1 MGGHSIQHRSR
12 WEGEGR
18 MISVNKGLTSF
29 EGTIDELIS
38 DYATLNIAV
47 RQALRT
53 RGIPET
59 TINKM
64 MTDVLFYSAE
74 TKVEGEIIRNETK
87 IIPRQK
93 NEEDQP

>member
-1 MGGHSIQHRSR
+1 
-12 WEGEGR
+12 
-18 MISVNKGLTSF
+18 MISVKNGLTSF

-59 TINKM
+59 TINKN
-64 MTDVLFYSAE
+64 DDGRPVLF
-74 TKVEGEIIRNETK
+74 GR
-87 IIPRQK
+87 
-93 NEEDQP
+93 D

>member
-1 MGGHSIQHRSR
+1 
-12 WEGEGR
+12 
-18 MISVNKGLTSF
+18 MISVKNGLTSF
-29 EGTIDELIS
+29 EGTIEELIS

-87 IIPRQK
+87 IIPRTK
-93 NEEDQP
+93 NEEGETE

>member
-1 MGGHSIQHRSR
+1 
-12 WEGEGR
+12 

-53 RGIPET
+53 RGVPEM

-64 MTDVLFYSAE
+64 MTAVLFYSAE
-74 TKVEGEIIRNETK
+74 TKVEGETIRNETK
-87 IIPRQK
+87 IIPRPK
-93 NEEDQP
+93 NEEGETE